1 MPTPQLRLPRALDQ
15 HVEVQGWRERRG
27 KETKDLGE
35 ERRGGDVDFVVEDIV
50 EEDFESVREVGE
62 VAVLVGEV
70 EGCWGVVLGELVA
83 EDVGEE

>member
-1 MPTPQLRLPRALDQ
+1 
-15 HVEVQGWRERRG
+15 
-27 KETKDLGE
+27 
-35 ERRGGDVDFVVEDIV
+35 VVEDVV
-50 EEDFESVREVGE
+50 EEDFEGVREVGE

>member
-1 MPTPQLRLPRALDQ
+1 VPTPQLRLPCALDQ
-15 HVEVQGWRERRG
+15 NVEIQGWRERRG
-27 KETKDLGE
+27 KEVQDFGE
-35 ERRGGDVDFVVEDIV
+35 EGGGGGVDFVVEDVV
-50 EEDFESVREVGE
+50 EEDFEGVRKVGE